1 MICGKPIILL
11 ALLGDI
17 MLGRGVNRE
26 IPLHPPEH
34 FWGTTLPVLQSADAV
49 FANLECAITSHTH
62 PWSRT
67 YKVFHFRADPAA
79 INLLKIANIQGVSL
93 ANNHSLDFEEQGLLD
108 SLRHLDQA
116 GIVHV
121 GAGTNLA
128 QARMPAIITIKGL
141 KVGFIAATDNEPVF
155 AACENKPGT
164 NYLSIEIKPDSLT
177 YLRQDIEGAKKAGAE
192 FIILSLHWGPNMVQV
207 PPARFRSFAQAA
219 IDMGVDVIHG
229 HSAHLF
235 QGIEFYQNG
244 VIFYDTGD
252 FLDDY
257 AVDSVLRNDWSFIF
271 MLEIKDK
278 RVHKVKLRPVRLK
291 YAQTNLAS
299 GEEAEAIMTR
309 MKKLCTPFGTVVKE
323 VPKGLELSQAKAEE
337 P

>member
-17 MLGRGVNRE
+17 MLGRGVNQE
-26 IPLHPPEH
+26 IPLHPPAH
-34 FWGTTLPVLQSADAV
+34 FWGTTLPILQSADAV
-49 FANLECAITSHTH
+49 FGNLECAITSHTH
-62 PWSRT
+62 PWSKT

-108 SLRHLDQA
+108 TLRHLDQA
-116 GIVHV
+116 DIVHV
-121 GAGTNLA
+121 GVGTNLA
-128 QARMPAIITIKGL
+128 QARAPAIITIKGL

-155 AACENKPGT
+155 AARENKPGT
-164 NYLSIEIKPDSLT
+164 NYLSIELKPDTLT
-177 YLRQDIEGAKKAGAE
+177 HLQQDIEGAKKAGAE

-235 QGIEFYQNG
+235 QGVEFYRHG

-271 MLEIKDK
+271 MLEIKGK

-309 MKKLCTPFGTVVKE
+309 MKKLCTPFGTVVQE